1 MIDDRYDNCKAAF
14 SSMKVKIDL
23 AMPSDQIN
31 IEQNGKVV
39 GSIIN
44 LEVPKPAPL
53 SIAALKANLF
63 YADAQK
69 QKAFNA
75 HKDALISYHL
85 ALDALNQAIV
95 KKNSNG

>member
-1 MIDDRYDNCKAAF
+1 MDAYTDTLTN
-14 SSMKVKIDL
+14 
-23 AMPSDQIN
+23 Q
-31 IEQNGKVV
+31 QGKFV
-39 GSIIN
+39 
-44 LEVPKPAPL
+44 EPPL

-95 KKNSNG
+95 KKNNQG